1 MLTPKSVVLK
11 ILKKKKKILVPHLT
25 KFDITD
31 QEFDSWMISCH
42 MVPQSLERF
51 LSIIWCHN
59 VEHDWCWS
67 SD

>member
-1 MLTPKSVVLK
+1 M
-11 ILKKKKKILVPHLT
+11 ILVPHLT

-31 QEFDSWMISCH
+31 QEFDSPMISCH
-42 MVPQSLERF
+42 MIPSLERF

-59 VEHDWCWS
+59 VEHDWGWS